1 LSKLGEKFDI
11 EPLKKYVKLFS
22 LDQFDDDDDDDDE
35 VKEDSVVGGFMDGQS
50 LQPSEQVI

>member
-11 EPLKKYVKLFS
+11 DLLKKYVKLFS
-22 LDQFDDDDDDDDE
+22 LDQFDDDDEDDE